1 MPARVIVRTMRRGDR
16 EAALNLWTE
25 AWQSAYP
32 AIDFAA
38 RRPWMDARFDEL
50 ARAGARLYAATVGG
64 RVAGFVTIDP
74 ESGYL
79 DQLVVARAQQRRGIA
94 GMLLARARQVCPQRI
109 DLDVNQ
115 DNCPAVAFYRK
126 HGFTV
131 TGTGRAPL
139 SGAPTYRMT
148 WRG

>member
-1 MPARVIVRTMRRGDR
+1 MAARVIVRTMRRSDR
-16 EAALNLWTE
+16 EAVLDLWTE

-38 RRPWMDARFDEL
+38 RRPWMDSHFEEL
-50 ARAGARLYAATVGG
+50 ARAGARLYVATVGG
-64 RVAGFVTIDP
+64 RVAGFVTINP
-74 ESGYL
+74 GSGYL
-79 DQLVVARAQQRRGIA
+79 DQLVVARAHQRRGIA
-94 GMLLARARQVCPQRI
+94 GILLARAQQVCPQRI

-115 DNCPAVAFYRK
+115 DNRTAVAFYRK
-126 HGFTV
+126 HGFDV
-131 TGTGRAPL
+131 TGTGSARL